1 MALNI
6 PASVYR
12 DSTPPDLTPEQEQ
25 LKKELYDKISPRRR
39 KFIDKIGY
47 ENWDPF
53 PKPNDPMEIRRDIS
67 KRTSQDLFR
76 EYFQTRPKDEAPAS
90 NTPTTA
96 RRAP

>member
-39 KFIDKIGY
+39 KFIDK
-47 ENWDPF
+47 
-53 PKPNDPMEIRRDIS
+53 
-67 KRTSQDLFR
+67 
-76 EYFQTRPKDEAPAS
+76 
-90 NTPTTA
+90 
-96 RRAP
+96 